1 MNSSAHQI
9 AESAATSPLT
19 EQESDVMLMAAL
31 GYSDAVVARLMRIS
45 VAAVEQHRSDLCRK
59 LDIGTAEGLVAMI
72 AGLLQHGTEPGHGP
86 LNIAGRAAEN
96 SRLGVS
102 RTA

>member
-1 MNSSAHQI
+1 MNSSAQRI
-9 AESAATSPLT
+9 AESAMASPLT

-45 VAAVEQHRSDLCRK
+45 VDAVARHRSELCRK
-59 LDIGTAEGLVAMI
+59 LGIGTEDGLAAMI
-72 AGLLQHGTEPGHGP
+72 AGILRHGSEAGERP
-86 LNIAGRAAEN
+86 LNVAGQAAED
-96 SRLGVS
+96 SRPGVS